1 MKKLTVLFFSVLAC
15 VSLISCLHNNHNINI
30 AYSEYSHYYT
40 MNAHF
45 PRSETSDVD
54 EYMDDRIGRGSR
66 MSFVNSRIDGVITL
80 DDHTKFYI
88 KKSPGV
94 LEIKF
99 DKDENTDEAYHTI
112 KSMCQGI
119 KKVLTHK

>member
-1 MKKLTVLFFSVLAC
+1 MKKLTVLFFAVLTC
-15 VSLISCLHNNHNINI
+15 VSLNSCWRNNHNINI
-30 AYSEYSHYYT
+30 AYSEYDHYYT

-45 PRSETSDVD
+45 PRSETRDVD
-54 EYMDDRIGRGSR
+54 EFMDDRIGKGSK
-66 MSFVNSRIDGVITL
+66 MSFVNSRIDGTITL

-119 KKVLTHK
+119 KKVLTHN